1 MLNTSEQFWQGNLCC
16 EHSSRCLGMQMFRYG
31 GKCCTKHSVHKY
43 LCTKTALVSHTVVFF
58 ASHPELNNKSK
69 FLEKNL
75 KYFVGLVVRKWPTT
89 LAKAAEHFTNASSFW
104 VAVVVVDF
112 FILFFLQDW
121 CLSEDVFKL
130 YALYRTVLLER
141 RQVASIQKI
150 DVK

>member
-75 KYFVGLVVRKWPTT
+75 KYFVGLVARKWPTT

-104 VAVVVVDF
+104 VAVVVVD
-112 FILFFLQDW
+112 LFFFYKIGV
-121 CLSEDVFKL
+121 CLRMYLSYMHYTELFWWREDKEQASRKL
-130 YALYRTVLLER
+130 ML
-141 RQVASIQKI
+141 SK
-150 DVK
+150 